1 MNEMGG
7 GEEFSAFMK
16 RLQLRVGGNAFQAWM
31 SDLRLES
38 RTPDAVTFSTASKA
52 KCDVLVQRFIQQLQD
67 AWRDAVAPVR
77 RIDVVTREML
87 SASAAR
93 VDALGPAAA
102 AGGSA
107 RAYASAPAA
116 SRRAYSTAPATNA
129 RRGAAAL
136 AELVSPLD
144 ARCTFERFAVDPS
157 NELAYAAARQLVN
170 PNGVREIVYIYG
182 PSGVGKTHLLHAIG
196 NEWAATR
203 NAEGCAYLTY
213 SNLKNGCVNAIFSN
227 AMLALQ
233 QALLAQGVVLIDD
246 VHLLASSVRTQ
257 MEILN
262 LVNASL
268 AAGRRLVLAGEL
280 APARLVERG
289 ISPRL
294 ADRLKGGLCVAMS
307 PGGEALRFDVLKK
320 RLDGAPERCA
330 ISDEALAFIAR
341 HFPQSMREA
350 IGALNQLLL
359 VFGRQEVT
367 VDAAMAAEAL
377 RAHLRDCRREYTL
390 DDAAEASAKA
400 FGITLADLKGR
411 AQHQKYV
418 RARHA
423 FVFVGRE
430 VLKESFPRIAAVLG
444 RDHSTAMN
452 GYQRALALIVR
463 DKKFQDGVEAVKA
476 ALGA

>member
-1 MNEMGG
+1 
-7 GEEFSAFMK
+7 MK
-16 RLQLRVGGNAFQAWM
+16 RLQLRVGGNAFHAWM

-38 RTPDAVTFSTASKA
+38 RTSDTVTFSTASRA
-52 KCDVLVQRFIQQLQD
+52 KCDMLVQRFVQQLQA
-67 AWRDAVAPVR
+67 AWADAVAPVR
-77 RIDVVTREML
+77 RIDVVTREAL

-93 VDALGPAAA
+93 VAALTPSSGNGAALRRYGGAQSALRAAYASPAAA
-102 AGGSA
+102 AKPMSEAGS
-107 RAYASAPAA
+107 P
-116 SRRAYSTAPATNA
+116 
-129 RRGAAAL
+129 AL

-144 ARCTFERFAVDPS
+144 ERCTFERFAVDPS
-157 NELAYAAARQLVN
+157 NELAYAAARQLFN
-170 PNGVREIVYIYG
+170 PNGPREIVYIYG

-196 NEWAATR
+196 NEWTATR
-203 NAEGCAYLTY
+203 GAEGCAYLTY
-213 SNLKNGCVNAIFSN
+213 NNLKNGCVSAIFAN
-227 AMLALQ
+227 GMLALQ
-233 QALLAQGVVLIDD
+233 QALLSQGVVLIDD
-246 VHLLASSVRTQ
+246 VHLLAGSVRTQ

-268 AAGRRLVLAGEL
+268 SAGRRLVLAGEL

-294 ADRLKGGLCVAMS
+294 ADRLKGGLCVAMT
-307 PGGEALRFDVLKK
+307 PGDEKLRFGVLKK
-320 RLDGAPERCA
+320 RLDLRPMKCSIG
-330 ISDEALAFIAR
+330 DEALAFIAR
-341 HFPQSMREA
+341 NFPQSMREA
-350 IGALNQLLL
+350 IGALNQLQLAYGEQA
-359 VFGRQEVT
+359 VE
-367 VDAAMAAEAL
+367 VDAVMAATAL
-377 RAHLRDCRREYTL
+377 RAHLQDCRREYTL
-390 DDAAEASAKA
+390 DDAAAAAAEA

-463 DKKFQDGVEAVKA
+463 DKSFQDGVSAVKA